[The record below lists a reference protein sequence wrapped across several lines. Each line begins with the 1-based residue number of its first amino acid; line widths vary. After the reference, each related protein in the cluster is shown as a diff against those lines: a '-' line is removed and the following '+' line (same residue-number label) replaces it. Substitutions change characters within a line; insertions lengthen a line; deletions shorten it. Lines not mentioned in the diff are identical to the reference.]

1 MAAGK
6 INLQKASGG
15 VTAITGVDGIG
26 NTEVTVPE
34 SGELVTKEYA
44 DLKVALAS
52 FTGANVNVNGAA
64 GYQKL
69 PSGLI
74 IQWGSH
80 VAVTNGGGG
89 SGVVYPIAFPS
100 VGFQPIICNGDNNIG
115 LHFLGVIASQVGRTG
130 FGWVSS
136 LANIE
141 QRVNW
146 ISIGY

>member
-1 MAAGK
+1 MANGK
-6 INLQKASGG
+6 IRFGKQSGG
-15 VTAITGVDGIG
+15 ELALVFPDGAT
-26 NTEVTVPE
+26 NTEVTFPA
-34 SGELVTKEYA
+34 SGELATKQYA
-44 DLKVALAS
+44 DLKVALTS
-52 FTGANVNVNGAA
+52 FTGANANFIGAA

-136 LANIE
+136 LANTE

>member
-1 MAAGK
+1 MSKAV
-6 INLQKASGG
+6 INLQKESGG
-15 VTAITGVDGIG
+15 IVKISPVDGIG
-26 NTEVTVPE
+26 ITEVTIPE
-34 SGELVTKEYA
+34 SGELVTKDYA
-44 DLKVALAS
+44 DLKVALTS
-52 FTGANVNVNGAA
+52 FTGANANFIGAA

-136 LANIE
+136 LTNTE